1 MSNIKNSIIFAAKA
15 AMGICIFVS
24 SGYAQSVFSSSVG
37 CNPTTNVCTI
47 TLGGS
52 YILNASTNNII
63 NITASNVTLD
73 LGGYSI
79 TGGTTCTNSSTTHA
93 TTCNTGASNGTSMIR
108 VTGYNVTI
116 KNGYVVGSPGI
127 GLFAQTLISNINQ
140 NIVIKDVTFSDN
152 AGGAIWADG
161 NGVTLL
167 NVNASKNGA
176 TGIWLNTS
184 NVLDHVNS
192 SYNNGDGI
200 LVTNAVMTNIVATG
214 NYNFGIETN
223 GGLSGGSLTN
233 VNATTNFYGGVK
245 GQSLAIVAGSFGSN
259 QGLGLQTVGGVT
271 STIAAGGN
279 NGSQTAAQYF
289 FDPYS
294 CYLNVTS
301 SLGTIT
307 GTGKNG
313 SGLTGCQ

>member
-1 MSNIKNSIIFAAKA
+1 MPTRAGYCFLIPWRAMLAARH
-15 AMGICIFVS
+15 GIR
-24 SGYAQSVFSSSVG
+24 
-37 CNPTTNVCTI
+37 
-47 TLGGS
+47 
-52 YILNASTNNII
+52 YILDASINNPI

-79 TGGTTCTNSSTTHA
+79 NGGTACTNSATSHA

-116 KNGYVVGSPGI
+116 KSGYVVGSPGV
-127 GLFAQTLISNINQ
+127 GLYAQTLAAGKNQ

-152 AGGAIWADG
+152 AGSAIFATGD
-161 NGVTLL
+161 GVTLI
-167 NVNASKNGA
+167 NVIASKNGA
-176 TGIWLNTS
+176 TGISLSGS
-184 NVLDHVNS
+184 NILDHVNS

-200 LVTNAVMTNIVATG
+200 LLTNAVMTNIVATG
-214 NYNFGIETN
+214 NYNFGVETN
-223 GGLSGGSLTN
+223 GGLSGGTLTN
-233 VNATTNFYGGVK
+233 VNATGNFYGGVK
-245 GQSLAIVAGSFGSN
+245 GQSLAIVAGSFGNN
-259 QGLGLQTVGGVT
+259 QGLGVQTLGGVS
-271 STIAAGGN
+271 STIAPGGN
-279 NGSQTAAQYF
+279 NGSQSAAQYF